1 MLVES
6 NLVNPGDTGVSIRD
20 YATLCYKGLLYPS
33 IEIPVSWNVV
43 AHMLMSLEPGDFL
56 LIKVAEIRSVKIP
69 RSKDMTETQNTVQP
83 GGHIGAFEAIF
94 PLEKDELPNDLKQ
107 T

>member
-1 MLVES
+1 
-6 NLVNPGDTGVSIRD
+6 
-20 YATLCYKGLLYPS
+20 
-33 IEIPVSWNVV
+33 
-43 AHMLMSLEPGDFL
+43 MLMSLEPGDFL
-56 LIKVAEIRSVKIP
+56 LIKVAEIRSVEIP

-83 GGHIGAFEAIF
+83 GGHICAFEAIF